1 VPNAP
6 KAIEIF
12 RCVGRVIG
20 KVLQDGRLLDVK
32 FNPNFFKKLHGLPLG
47 LDDLELLEPEL
58 FSTLKKLETAVR
70 DGSGRLDGAK
80 IEDLC
85 LEFAL
90 PDGAKIEGADDDDK
104 IVTPGNVSRYIAAVV
119 DDILGAGVE
128 PFFQACR
135 EGFADIVS
143 DPSQLAMFSL
153 SEIDALTCGMDE
165 QTKWTER
172 DLREHILCDHGYQL
186 NSKPVTNLREILT
199 NMSDVERRSFLK
211 FTTGSPRLPLGGLAS
226 LNPKLKVVCK
236 QPTVLSEVGGD
247 MNTAEMISEGT
258 ELADAD
264 LPSAMTCANYLKLPP
279 YSSKEA
285 MEVKLKLAISE
296 GVGSFDLS

>member
-1 VPNAP
+1 
-6 KAIEIF
+6 
-12 RCVGRVIG
+12 
-20 KVLQDGRLLDVK
+20 
-32 FNPNFFKKLHGLPLG
+32 
-47 LDDLELLEPEL
+47 
-58 FSTLKKLETAVR
+58 
-70 DGSGRLDGAK
+70 
-80 IEDLC
+80 
-85 LEFAL
+85 
-90 PDGAKIEGADDDDK
+90 
-104 IVTPGNVSRYIAAVV
+104 
-119 DDILGAGVE
+119 
-128 PFFQACR
+128 
-135 EGFADIVS
+135 
-143 DPSQLAMFSL
+143 
-153 SEIDALTCGMDE
+153 MDE

-199 NMSDVERRSFLK
+199 NMSDVERRLFLK

-264 LPSAMTCANYLKLPP
+264 LPSAMTCAELFEASAVL
-279 YSSKEA
+279 SSKEA
-285 MEVKLKLAISE
+285 MELKLKLAISE